1 MKKQFLQVTSVITLT
16 LMVLFLGPS
25 AKGQNKNSTDT
36 TKQRKDSIYTCS
48 MHPEIQLDKPG
59 KCPKCGMN
67 LIKKPKVTE
76 KKNHNHKMEMIHSMR
91 SGIGNLETKNPTAIL
106 FKRIRS
112 FTPLLNVSGNTAKAS
127 WCLPEMQDDTDK
139 EI

>member
-16 LMVLFLGPS
+16 LMVLFLGYS
-25 AKGQNKNSTDT
+25 AKGQSKSSADT

-76 KKNHNHKMEMIHSMR
+76 KKNHNHKMEMMHSMR
-91 SGIGNLETKNPTAIL
+91 NGMENLETKNPTAIL

-112 FTPLLNVSGNTAKAS
+112 FTPLFNVSGNTGKATRR
-127 WCLPEMQDDTDK
+127 LPEMRDDTDK
-139 EI
+139 KI